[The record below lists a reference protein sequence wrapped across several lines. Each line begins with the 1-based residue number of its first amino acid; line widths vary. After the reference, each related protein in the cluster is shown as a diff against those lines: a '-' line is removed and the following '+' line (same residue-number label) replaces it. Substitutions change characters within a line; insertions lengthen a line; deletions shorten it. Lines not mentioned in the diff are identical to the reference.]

1 MCKSFIWVLILM
13 TLPGLHTVADED
25 DLLLSVTI
33 TGVQANEGQVML
45 SLFTGEA
52 NFLKEPFIDEVLPA
66 GDGKAVHF
74 ELSGLAKG
82 TYAISV
88 FYDQDG
94 DGKLKKGFMGIPKE
108 LVGFSNN
115 AKGTF
120 GPPSFEE
127 SSFILKEDTSIVIN
141 LGKARD

>member
-1 MCKSFIWVLILM
+1 M
-13 TLPGLHTVADED
+13 TLPSLHAVTDKDV
-25 DLLLSVTI
+25 LLLSVTI
-33 TGVQANEGQVML
+33 TGVRENEGQVML
-45 SLFTGEA
+45 SLFTSEA
-52 NFLKEPFIDEVLPA
+52 NFLKIPFINKVLPVRN
-66 GDGKAVHF
+66 GKKIHF

-82 TYAISV
+82 IYAISV

-120 GPPSFEE
+120 GPPSFEK
-127 SSFILKEDTSIVIN
+127 SAFILTEDKSIVIN